1 MTYTTPGTPDVDD
14 TVRRIKELSDKALD
28 ISKQNGR
35 AWLEAYEQMLDS
47 FLKLQAQAAQSTNVE
62 WVTTIANTQADFVRD
77 ISRAYLGA
85 VREQLR

>member
-1 MTYTTPGTPDVDD
+1 MTHTTPAPPDVDE

-28 ISKQNGR
+28 ASKQNGV
-35 AWLEAYEQMLDS
+35 AWLDAYEKMLDS
-47 FLKLQAQAAQSTNVE
+47 FLKLQSQAAQGTNVE
-62 WVTTIANTQADFVRD
+62 WVSAIANTQADFVRD